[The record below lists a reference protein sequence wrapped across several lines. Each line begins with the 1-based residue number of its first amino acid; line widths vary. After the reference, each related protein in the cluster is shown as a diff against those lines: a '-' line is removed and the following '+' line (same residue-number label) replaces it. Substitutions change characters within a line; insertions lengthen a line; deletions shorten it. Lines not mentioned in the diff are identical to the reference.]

1 MSAPMLDAETL
12 AQLRVLELR
21 RPGFL
26 AKIVQRYL
34 SESEMRMTALRTAL
48 EAGELSALMELA
60 HSFKGDTR
68 LIGAEPA
75 ALEVEKVERAARDN
89 NVAECALALQSLAD
103 VLVPTCAAL
112 RALPECAQKA

>member
-1 MSAPMLDAETL
+1 MSEAMLDQDTID
-12 AQLRVLELR
+12 QLRVLEKR

-26 AKIVQRYL
+26 AKIVLRYL
-34 SESEMRMTALRTAL
+34 GETEMRVAALRTAL
-48 EAGELSALMELA
+48 EAGELGALVELA

-75 ALEVEKVERAARDN
+75 ALEAERLERAARDGMI
-89 NVAECALALQSLAD
+89 AECAQALQGLAD

-112 RALPECAQKA
+112 RALPECAQK

>member
-1 MSAPMLDAETL
+1 MSLPMLDDDTI
-12 AQLRVLELR
+12 AQLRVLEKR

-26 AKIVQRYL
+26 AKIVLRYL
-34 SESEMRMTALRTAL
+34 GESEMRVQALRTAL
-48 EAGELSALMELA
+48 EANELGALTELA

-75 ALEVEKVERAARDN
+75 ALEAERLERAAREN
-89 NVAECALALQSLAD
+89 NVAECANALQALAD

-112 RALPECAQKA
+112 RALPECNEK